1 MITTVACGSS
11 SSVHLCCPYVWSFS
25 RSYSLL
31 LVLQICRQVLCDVC
45 VNDPDVYK
53 FLKFFMYL
61 LSLKHLLDGERLFE
75 LALSLY
81 IQELYGANCK

>member
-1 MITTVACGSS
+1 M
-11 SSVHLCCPYVWSFS
+11 
-25 RSYSLL
+25 
-31 LVLQICRQVLCDVC
+31 LQICRQVLCDVC

-81 IQELYGANCK
+81 IQELYGAIVSDEQLGGTQNANKAKQKAGIRR